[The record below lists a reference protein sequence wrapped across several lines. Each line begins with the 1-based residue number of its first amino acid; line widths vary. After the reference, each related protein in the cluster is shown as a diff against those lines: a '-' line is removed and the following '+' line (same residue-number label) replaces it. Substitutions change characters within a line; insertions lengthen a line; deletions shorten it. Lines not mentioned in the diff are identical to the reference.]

1 VPLIDGP
8 ALERG
13 VEPTFADARSRMA
26 PRDEDQ
32 AAEPPAEGRAVNQ
45 WHEAHQSGTTAMAFI
60 SIK

>member
-1 VPLIDGP
+1 MIFVELIDDP

-32 AAEPPAEGRAVNQ
+32 AAEPLAERRVVNQ
-45 WHEAHQSGTTAMAFI
+45 FHETH
-60 SIK
+60 